1 MTTGRN
7 APCPCGSGKKYKQC
21 CGGGGKRWAASG
33 AAGAPAA
40 PQAATAVQQL
50 FAQASRH
57 FSQGQ
62 VREADMLCRQ
72 ILLQQP
78 RNADA
83 LNLLGLAEY
92 RNGRHE
98 KAVELLGQAILLA
111 PENAFF
117 HNNLGNILQELRR
130 FEQAAQCFRLAVD
143 LRPDFAEFRYNL
155 GNTLQKQGEMEAACE
170 NYRRAIEL
178 KPGHIQAYNN
188 LGLCLRTMEQPD
200 QAAAVFR
207 QAMKLEPAD
216 VDAWFNMGNLLRE
229 QGGLEEAI
237 PFLERALQLVPG
249 HANAHFILAVCLL
262 GGQDLARGWEEYR
275 WRFELK
281 ESSGPLE
288 KRPFP
293 QRAWK
298 GESLEESTLL
308 VWGEQGLGDE
318 LMFANMLPDAIG
330 AARRVVVE
338 CEPRLAE
345 LFARSFPAAEV
356 VGRAHPPHP
365 RLLQNDIDCHAPIGD
380 LARRF
385 RTDLDSFPGQG
396 GYLTAAP
403 QRIAH
408 WQRWL
413 ESLPPGPKV
422 GIAWRSMMRGGY
434 RDLHYTELD
443 QWGKILGVPGAVF
456 VNLQYGECREEL
468 EDARQRFGVEIHEPP
483 ALNLKDDLDD
493 AAALTSALDLV
504 VSAGTSV
511 CAMAGA
517 LGKPAWMYTFSGVWD
532 RLGAENYPWMPSIR
546 IYEKDRTAAWEPLLE
561 RIAADLREWTQGNLK
576 A

>member
-1 MTTGRN
+1 MTPGRN

-21 CGGGGKRWAASG
+21 CGGGDRRWAQGSAGGASVLPQ
-33 AAGAPAA
+33 PAA
-40 PQAATAVQQL
+40 SPVQL
-50 FAQASRH
+50 LALASRH
-57 FSQGQ
+57 FNMGQ
-62 VREADMLCRQ
+62 IREADMLCRQ

-92 RNGRHE
+92 RSGRHE
-98 KAVELLGQAILLA
+98 KAVELLGQAIHLM

-117 HNNLGNILQELRR
+117 HNNQGNVLQEMRR
-130 FEQAAQCFRLAVD
+130 FDQAEQHFRKAVE

-155 GNTLQKQGEMEAACE
+155 GNTFQKQGAMEAACE
-170 NYRRAIEL
+170 SYQRAIAL
-178 KPGHIQAYNN
+178 KPGHMQARNN
-188 LGLCLRTMEQPD
+188 LGLCLRSMEQPD
-200 QAAAVFR
+200 QAAEAFS

-229 QGGLEEAI
+229 QGRLEEAI
-237 PFLERALQLVPG
+237 PYLEQALKLVPG

-262 GGQDLARGWEEYR
+262 GGKELPRGWKEYG

-281 ESSGPLE
+281 ESTGPLE

-293 QRAWK
+293 QPAWK
-298 GESLEESTLL
+298 GEPLGDRTLL

-318 LMFANMLPDAIG
+318 LMFANVLPDAIR
-330 AARRVVVE
+330 AARHVVVE

-345 LFARSFPAAEV
+345 LFARSFPEAEV
-356 VGRAHPPHP
+356 IGRAYPPQP
-365 RLLQNDIDCHAPIGD
+365 RLLQNDIDFHAPIGD
-380 LARRF
+380 LPRWF
-385 RTDLDSFPGQG
+385 RPALESFPGQG
-396 GYLTAAP
+396 GYLSAAP
-403 QRIAH
+403 GKLAH
-408 WQRWL
+408 WGRWL
-413 ESLPPGPKV
+413 AGLPRGPKV

-443 QWGKILGVPGAVF
+443 QWGDILGVPGIVF

-468 EDARQRFGVEIHEPP
+468 EEARRLFGVEIHE
-483 ALNLKDDLDD
+483 ASGLNLKDDLDE
-493 AAALTSALDLV
+493 AAALTASLDLV
-504 VSAGTSV
+504 ISAGTSV

-532 RLGAENYPWMPSIR
+532 RLGADNYPWMPSIR
-546 IYEKDRTAAWEPLLE
+546 IYEKDRISAWEPLLAQ
-561 RIAADLREWTQGNLK
+561 IGTDLREWVRGNSES
-576 A
+576 